1 MYLNNESVSLEL
13 DDDFKIYDYKNHIM
27 KISDLD
33 SDIEISTILIS
44 NTKINKE
51 IVSDLFYDGT
61 NSF

>member
-1 MYLNNESVSLEL
+1 
-13 DDDFKIYDYKNHIM
+13 M

-61 NSF
+61 NSFNIKNKFGFNVCSIFDFINFL